1 MGEIKCVFDAALQL
15 PASERVA
22 WLDGA
27 CAGRPEMRNTV
38 DQLLSNFSDAGS
50 FLETST
56 MPSIR
61 LPSFSINDLVAN
73 RFRIV
78 RPIATGGMGEVY
90 EVFDE
95 RLGVRVALKTIR
107 TDLVAS
113 REIYERFKREVWVT
127 RDVVHEGICRV
138 FELIEHT
145 SPDNPKA
152 PVIPCLTMKLL
163 DGHDLQSE
171 LRSRRPLPLAQALD
185 ITRQICRA
193 LQALH
198 DNGVVHR
205 DLKPSNIMLL
215 PREDGSTRV
224 VRQTFGLAR
233 PIDETT
239 IFRTSS
245 GGDQLGSPYFQAPEV
260 LRGERDSVSS
270 DIYALGLVM
279 DEMITNARAFT
290 AESIHG
296 LYWQKLWEKP
306 IRPSKR
312 ASGLPLLWEH
322 VILKCLQP
330 QPGQRYSIVPS
341 NCCGPRMFRN

>member
-1 MGEIKCVFDAALQL
+1 MKADEWEEIKSLFDAALQL

-38 DQLLSNFSDAGS
+38 DQLLNNFSDAGS

-78 RPIATGGMGEVY
+78 RPIATGGMGEVH

-145 SPDNPKA
+145 SPDNPNA

-163 DGHDLQSE
+163 DGRICNQSCGQGAPC
-171 LRSRRPLPLAQALD
+171 RSRRRWILHARFAELFRRCT
-185 ITRQICRA
+185 ITAWFIA
-193 LQALH
+193 
-198 DNGVVHR
+198 
-205 DLKPSNIMLL
+205 
-215 PREDGSTRV
+215 T
-224 VRQTFGLAR
+224 
-233 PIDETT
+233 
-239 IFRTSS
+239 
-245 GGDQLGSPYFQAPEV
+245 
-260 LRGERDSVSS
+260 
-270 DIYALGLVM
+270 
-279 DEMITNARAFT
+279 
-290 AESIHG
+290 
-296 LYWQKLWEKP
+296 
-306 IRPSKR
+306 
-312 ASGLPLLWEH
+312 
-322 VILKCLQP
+322 
-330 QPGQRYSIVPS
+330 
-341 NCCGPRMFRN
+341 